1 MTNIEDK
8 ILEKDEYILAEYTT
22 GEKVFVRDLQLAI
35 LPIMDE
41 IHRICV
47 KHDIPYA
54 LVAGSALGIYNYKGF
69 LPWDDDI
76 DMCVPINDWPRFM
89 EALKQDLDPE
99 FYFQCF
105 ETDKQYNVLI
115 PTMKIRRRGTYHKE
129 VNFLLRNRCASGDGV
144 FVDVTI
150 YDNISE
156 NTWVDEA
163 YRMLIK
169 LLVPFIVV
177 FDNLGINPVFFK
189 KLAIKI
195 TKHYSKVNQESKF
208 MSDPI
213 IVPWVGFMGKR
224 FFLKEDL
231 LPFQLYEFEGRQYY
245 SYKNL
250 EKVLV
255 TKYGP
260 NCLRKWDGEKWI
272 ETYHP
277 KKRKA
282 KHTVELNLNGEG
294 PRPKSETMDLEE

>member
-1 MTNIEDK
+1 MTHIEDK
-8 ILEKDEYILAEYTT
+8 ILAKDDYILAEYTT
-22 GEKVFVRDLQLAI
+22 GEKIFVRDLQLAI

-47 KHDIPYA
+47 KHKIPYG

-76 DMCVPINDWPRFM
+76 DMCVPKNDWERFM

-105 ETDKQYNVLI
+105 ETDSRYNVLI

-129 VNFLLRNRCASGDGV
+129 VNFLLRNRCIPGDGV

-150 YDNISE
+150 YDHISE
-156 NTWVDEA
+156 NKWVDEM
-163 YRMLIK
+163 YRLLIRA
-169 LLVPFIVV
+169 LVPFIVV

-189 KLAIKI
+189 KMATAI
-195 TKHYSKVNQESKF
+195 TEHYSKVNQNSKY

-213 IVPWVGFMGKR
+213 IVPWVRFMRKK

-231 LPFQLYEFEGRQYY
+231 FPFELYEFEGRQYY
-245 SYKNL
+245 SYHNL
-250 EKVLV
+250 KKVLV
-255 TKYGP
+255 TKYGS

-272 ETYHP
+272 ETYKPHL
-277 KKRKA
+277 RKA
-282 KHTVELNLNGEG
+282 KHTVELNLSGEG
-294 PRPKSETMDLEE
+294 PRPQTETMNLKE